1 VKIQLNTDA
10 HIEGTEALTAKVNY
24 IVKKALARFEEHI
37 TRIEVHLNNSK
48 NSQIGQ
54 HDYRCMLEA
63 RLEGRQ
69 PLAVTE
75 HAASLEQ
82 AVQGATQKLEH
93 LLGSTL
99 GRLYDRSSRKDLMS
113 EGVEKIPRQILR
125 LGRGNAGSKM
135 PDSLLGGLR
144 TLNCNKH
151 ESS

>member
-1 VKIQLNTDA
+1 MKIQLNTDA
-10 HIEGTEALTAKVNY
+10 HIEDTEALTAKVNT
-24 IVKKALARFEEHI
+24 IIKLALARFEEHI
-37 TRIEVHLNNSK
+37 TRIEVHLNDAPNGQS
-48 NSQIGQ
+48 GQ

-75 HAASLEQ
+75 HAALLEL

-99 GRLYDRSSRKDLMS
+99 GRLYDRSLRKDIMS
-113 EGVEKIPRQILR
+113 EGGAKIPRQILR
-125 LGRGNAGSKM
+125 LGRGNAGSKI
-135 PDSLLGGLR
+135 PDSLLGELR
-144 TLNCNKH
+144 ALNCNKD